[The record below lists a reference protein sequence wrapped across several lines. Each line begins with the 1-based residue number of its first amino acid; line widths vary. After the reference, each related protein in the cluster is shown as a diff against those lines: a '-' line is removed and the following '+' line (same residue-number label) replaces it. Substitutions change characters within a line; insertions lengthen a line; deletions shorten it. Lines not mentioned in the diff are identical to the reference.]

1 MIYPK
6 SIASLIEQ
14 FQKFPSVGPKSAQ
27 RMAFFLLRMSKSDV
41 ENFAKTVIEAK
52 ENTKTCEICF
62 NLSSSS
68 PCEICSSTSR
78 DKSTICVVSESKDLI
93 AIEKTNEYKGLYHVL
108 QGLISPMD
116 GIGAEDIRIKELLN
130 RLTDEGVK
138 EVILALSPSVEGEAT
153 SLYLTKLIKPF
164 GIKVSRIAFG
174 LPVGADLEYAD
185 EITIAKA
192 IEGRHEI
199 D

>member
-1 MIYPK
+1 MIFPK
-6 SIASLIEQ
+6 AIASLIEY

-27 RMAFFLLRMSKSDV
+27 RMAFYLLRMSKDEV
-41 ENFAKTVIEAK
+41 EKFAQTMIEAK

-62 NLSSSS
+62 NISATS
-68 PCEICSSTSR
+68 PCEICTSSTR
-78 DKSTICVVSESKDLI
+78 DRSTICVVSETKDLI

-116 GIGAEDIRIKELLN
+116 GIGAEDIRIKELLS
-130 RLTDEGVK
+130 RLTDETVK

-153 SLYLTKLIKPF
+153 SLYLSKLIKPF
-164 GIKVSRIAFG
+164 GIKLSRIAFG
-174 LPVGADLEYAD
+174 LPVGSDLEYAD
-185 EITIAKA
+185 EITITKA

-199 D
+199 

>member
-6 SIASLIEQ
+6 SIAALIEQ

-27 RMAFFLLRMSKSDV
+27 RMAFYLLRMPMSEVQKMANSM
-41 ENFAKTVIEAK
+41 IEAK

-62 NLSSSS
+62 NLSASS
-68 PCEICSSTSR
+68 PCEICQSTRR
-78 DKSTICVVSESKDLI
+78 DRSVICVVAETKDLI
-93 AIEKTNEYKGLYHVL
+93 AIEKTNEYLGLYHVL

-116 GIGAEDIRIKELLN
+116 GIGADDIRIKELLS
-130 RLTDEGVK
+130 RLTDEKVK

-153 SLYLTKLIKPF
+153 SLYLSKLIKPF
-164 GIKVSRIAFG
+164 GIKISRIAFG

-192 IEGRHEI
+192 LEGRREI
-199 D
+199 

>member
-6 SIASLIEQ
+6 SIATLIEH

-27 RMAFFLLRMSKSDV
+27 RMAFYMLRMPESEVQK
-41 ENFAKTVIEAK
+41 FAQAIIDAK
-52 ENTKTCEICF
+52 KNTRTCEVCF

-68 PCEICSSTSR
+68 PCEICENTKR
-78 DKSTICVVSESKDLI
+78 DRSIICVVSETKDLI
-93 AIEKTNEYKGLYHVL
+93 AIEKTNEFKGLYHVL

-116 GIGAEDIRIKELLN
+116 GIGADDIRIKELLS
-130 RLTDEGVK
+130 RLTTDEVQ
-138 EVILALSPSVEGEAT
+138 EVILALPPSVEGEAT
-153 SLYLTKLIKPF
+153 SLYLSRLIKPF
-164 GIKVSRIAFG
+164 GIMISRIAFG

-192 IEGRHEI
+192 IEGRREI
-199 D
+199 K

>member
-6 SIASLIEQ
+6 SIASLIEH

-27 RMAFFLLRMSKSDV
+27 RMAFYLLRMPKSEV
-41 ENFAKTVIEAK
+41 EKFAQSMLDAK

-62 NLSSSS
+62 NLSSTS
-68 PCEICSSTSR
+68 PCEICTSPQR
-78 DKSTICVVSESKDLI
+78 DKSTICVVTETKDLI

-116 GIGAEDIRIKELLN
+116 GIGADDIRIKELLN
-130 RLTDEGVK
+130 RLTDENVK

-153 SLYLTKLIKPF
+153 SLYLNKLIKPF
-164 GIKVSRIAFG
+164 GIKISRIAFG

-192 IEGRHEI
+192 IEGRREL
-199 D
+199 

>member
-6 SIASLIEQ
+6 SIASLIEH

-27 RMAFFLLRMSKSDV
+27 RMAFYLLRMPKSEV
-41 ENFAKTVIEAK
+41 EKFAQSMLDAK

-62 NLSSSS
+62 NLSSTS
-68 PCEICSSTSR
+68 PCEICTSPQR
-78 DKSTICVVSESKDLI
+78 DKSTICAVAETKDLI

-116 GIGAEDIRIKELLN
+116 GIGADDIRIKELLN
-130 RLTDEGVK
+130 RLTDENVK

-153 SLYLTKLIKPF
+153 SLYLNKLIKPF
-164 GIKVSRIAFG
+164 GIKISRIAFG

-192 IEGRHEI
+192 IEGRREL
-199 D
+199 

>member
-6 SIASLIEQ
+6 SIAALIEH

-27 RMAFFLLRMSKSDV
+27 RMAFYLLRMPLTEV
-41 ENFAKTVIEAK
+41 EKFAKSMIDAK
-52 ENTKTCEICF
+52 QNTKTCEICF
-62 NLSSSS
+62 NMSSTS
-68 PCEICSSTSR
+68 PCEICSSPQR
-78 DKSTICVVSESKDLI
+78 DKSTICVVAETKDLI

-116 GIGAEDIRIKELLN
+116 GIGADDIRIKELLS
-130 RLTDEGVK
+130 RLTDEKVK

-153 SLYLTKLIKPF
+153 SLYLNKLIKPF
-164 GIKVSRIAFG
+164 GIKISRIAFG

-192 IEGRHEI
+192 IEGRREL
-199 D
+199 

>member
-6 SIASLIEQ
+6 SIASLIEH

-27 RMAFFLLRMSKSDV
+27 RMAFYLLRMPRTEV
-41 ENFAKTVIEAK
+41 EKFAQSMIDAK
-52 ENTKTCEICF
+52 ENTKPCEICF
-62 NLSSSS
+62 NLSSTS
-68 PCEICSSTSR
+68 PCEICTSSQR
-78 DKSTICVVSESKDLI
+78 DKATICVVAETKDLI

-116 GIGAEDIRIKELLN
+116 GIGADDIRIKELLN
-130 RLTDEGVK
+130 RLTDENVR

-153 SLYLTKLIKPF
+153 SLYLSKLIKPF
-164 GIKVSRIAFG
+164 GVKISRIAFG

-192 IEGRHEI
+192 IEGRREL
-199 D
+199 

>member
-6 SIASLIEQ
+6 SIASLIEH

-27 RMAFFLLRMSKSDV
+27 RMAFYLLRMPISEV
-41 ENFAKTVIEAK
+41 EKFAQSMIDAK
-52 ENTKTCEICF
+52 KNTRTCEICF
-62 NLSSSS
+62 NLSATS
-68 PCEICSSTSR
+68 PCEICSSPQR
-78 DKSTICVVSESKDLI
+78 DKSIICVVAETKDLI

-116 GIGAEDIRIKELLN
+116 GIGADDIRIKELIN
-130 RLTDEGVK
+130 RLTNTEIK

-153 SLYLTKLIKPF
+153 SLYLSKLIKPF
-164 GIKVSRIAFG
+164 GIKISRIAFG

-192 IEGRHEI
+192 IEGRREL
-199 D
+199 